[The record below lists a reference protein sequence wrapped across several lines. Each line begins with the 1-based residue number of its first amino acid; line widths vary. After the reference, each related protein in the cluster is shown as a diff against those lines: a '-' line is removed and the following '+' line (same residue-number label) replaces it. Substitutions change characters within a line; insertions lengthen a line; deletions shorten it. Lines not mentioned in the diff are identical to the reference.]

1 MANYEKAIQTGFQEV
16 SDGLAARATYKQQ
29 LDAQRGFVEA
39 NQDYYRLAERRYR
52 IGVDSNLTF
61 LDAQRQLFSAQQ
73 SLITDRLA
81 QLTSEVNLYKALGGG
96 WNEQTAK
103 NEPLKEQAPPLKLF

>member
-1 MANYEKAIQTGFQEV
+1 V
-16 SDGLAARATYKQQ
+16 SDGLAARKTFTDQ
-29 LDAQRGFVEA
+29 LKAQTDFVNA

-52 IGVDSNLTF
+52 IGIDSNLTF

-81 QLTSEVNLYKALGGG
+81 QLNSEVNLYRALGGG
-96 WNEQTAK
+96 WYEQTPTGERQPTAGDV
-103 NEPLKEQAPPLKLF
+103 PSTRLF